1 MTQAEISFDGKDNR
15 GMRNFFIKNERDGTT
30 LETPVCG
37 RRIEDAQ
44 AVFAYVYPEA
54 RILGARPAKPGE
66 DFREK
71 CTA

>member
-1 MTQAEISFDGKDNR
+1 MK
-15 GMRNFFIKNERDGTT
+15 NFFIKNERDGAT

-54 RILGARPAKPGE
+54 RIVGARPAKLGE
-66 DFREK
+66 EFREK
-71 CTA
+71 AV